1 MHEIIVIH
9 VRRNIRFSHNLILF
23 CSNSH
28 FTETVTGATTIRAY
42 RAQHRFIEENKN
54 RIDANVRCAYLNY
67 ASNRWL
73 GTRVENCGN
82 LVILF
87 ASLFAI
93 LSRDTISPGLAGLSI
108 TYSLSIVDS
117 LNWMIR

>member
-1 MHEIIVIH
+1 MIKNYDPSLYTANIH
-9 VRRNIRFSHNLILF
+9 LCFLF
-23 CSNSH
+23 PSH
-28 FTETVTGATTIRAY
+28 FTETVTGAVTIRAY
-42 RAQHRFIEENKN
+42 RAQERFIEENKN
-54 RIDANVRCAYLNY
+54 RIDANVRCAYHNY

-73 GTRVENCGN
+73 GTRVENFGN
-82 LVILF
+82 IVILF

-93 LSRDTISPGLAGLSI
+93 LKRDSISPGLAGLSI